1 MVGLPD
7 AAVKESRERV
17 RAAIGNADLEFP
29 VRRITVNLAPA
40 NVRKEGP
47 RFDLPIA
54 LGVLAAAGRL
64 PAFAL
69 ESCVVLGELS
79 LTGGVRPVPGVLSA
93 ALAARAAG
101 FRRLLVPEGNAA
113 EASAVKGIEVS
124 PVKSLSQ
131 CVEYLAAGKPLPA
144 LRRGG
149 KKAREK
155 DLSEEEEDFS
165 EVKGQ
170 EHVKRALEIAAA
182 GGHNI
187 LMIGP
192 PGTGKTMLARRLPS
206 ILPRLSWEE
215 SLELSKIYSVAGL
228 ISPGGTLLRKRPF
241 RAPHHTVS
249 DAGLVGGG
257 PTPHVGEVSLAHM
270 GVLFLD
276 ELPEFK
282 RHVLEVLRQPLE
294 EERVTVV
301 RAGYAV
307 EYPAR
312 FSLVAAMN
320 PCPCGHLTNPR
331 RNCRCTPREIKSYH
345 ARISGPLLDRIDL
358 HVEVPAVGFG
368 QLSSGREAEPSSA
381 VAARVRDARA
391 RQFNRLRPKAS
402 GKKSARRFTNAQMNS
417 RQVRDCC
424 GLGPE
429 AESLLGQACEQF
441 ALSARAYTRVLKVAR
456 TIADL
461 EGVEFIDSPHIAEA
475 LQYRVLDRS
484 EW

>member
-17 RAAIGNADLEFP
+17 RAAIGNAELEFP

-54 LGVLAAAGRL
+54 LALLAAAGQL
-64 PAFAL
+64 PAEAL
-69 ESCVVLGELS
+69 NSILVVGELS
-79 LTGGVRPVPGVLSA
+79 LTGTVRPVPGVLSA
-93 ALAARAAG
+93 AIAARAAG
-101 FRRLLVPEGNAA
+101 FRRILLPEGNAA
-113 EASAVKGIEVS
+113 EAAAVKGIDVF
-124 PVKSLSQ
+124 PVRTLGQ
-131 CVEYLAAGKPLPA
+131 CMDYLA
-144 LRRGG
+144 GG
-149 KKAREK
+149 KALVPFRLPKGKYARR
-155 DLSEEEEDFS
+155 DPAEEDEDFA
-165 EVKGQ
+165 EVRGQ
-170 EHVKRALEIAAA
+170 EHVKRALEISAA

-187 LMIGP
+187 LLIGP

-228 ISPGGTLLRKRPF
+228 IPPGRGLLRKRPF

-249 DAGLVGGG
+249 DVGLTGGG
-257 PTPHVGEVSLAHM
+257 PTPHVGEVSLAHL

-294 EERVTVV
+294 EERVTIV

-307 EYPAR
+307 EYPSC

-331 RNCRCTPREIKSYH
+331 RSCRCTPQEIKSYH

-358 HVEVPAVGFG
+358 HVEVPAVSYG
-368 QLSSGREAEPSSA
+368 QLADGREAESSA
-381 VAARVRDARA
+381 VIGARVQAARA
-391 RQFNRLRPKAS
+391 RQVRRLRGKAS
-402 GKKSARRFTNAQMNS
+402 RKSGQRRFTNAQMNT
-417 RQVRDCC
+417 RQVREFCR
-424 GLGPE
+424 LGAE
-429 AESLLGQACEQF
+429 AQALLGQACEQF
-441 ALSARAYTRVLKVAR
+441 ALSARSYTRVLKVAR

-461 EGVEFIDSPHIAEA
+461 EGNGDIETSHVAEA